1 MTATHNYAT
10 RERNHWMVPLAL
22 VTALVML
29 VGWFPLSALWHQQSV
44 IDQTAAQISA
54 IKKQELSLETQA
66 KSVSSKEAAT
76 LLAREQYQLVSPG
89 QSLIQVLPGD
99 GSGHVSSSAGD
110 PGLQPLVAPSSV
122 SSLAANAA
130 ASAKAARHSTNG
142 FLARFV
148 RTLEFWR

>member
-1 MTATHNYAT
+1 
-10 RERNHWMVPLAL
+10 MVPLAL

-76 LLAREQYQLVSPG
+76 LLAR
-89 QSLIQVLPGD
+89 QSLLGCPTQ
-99 GSGHVSSSAGD
+99 
-110 PGLQPLVAPSSV
+110 
-122 SSLAANAA
+122 
-130 ASAKAARHSTNG
+130 
-142 FLARFV
+142 
-148 RTLEFWR
+148 FWS